1 MQGIKIAR
9 ESGRSAL
16 VRRSGALVV
25 GSGRS
30 NADADV
36 SRRKESVMPRIS
48 PRDQEKFPIVL
59 SEVPWVHLHHKVLF
73 LRTFLHFCLGSER
86 PRHKRDPPATLI
98 PCAFSFQVFNMG
110 AVNEFMDIIGL
121 GSVGIGLC
129 KGGVEVYKV
138 AGRMPGGAPV
148 SFRGI
153 ATGGSPIQ
161 MGALG
166 AYSLFVRCLEVSK
179 KVASAPLLTNSPRSF
194 TAHRLWWSIGSSGRG
209 AGITKRMAN
218 SYGPACLLRIFAD
231 IVQGSDGMPL
241 GN

>member
-30 NADADV
+30 NADADA
-36 SRRKESVMPRIS
+36 SRSRERAMPRIS
-48 PRDQEKFPIVL
+48 PCDREKFPIVL

-73 LRTFLHFCLGSER
+73 LRRFLHVWGASGHVISAIR
-86 PRHKRDPPATLI
+86 RRAH
-98 PCAFSFQVFNMG
+98 CAFSFQVFNMG

-194 TAHRLWWSIGSSGRG
+194 TAHRL
-209 AGITKRMAN
+209 
-218 SYGPACLLRIFAD
+218 
-231 IVQGSDGMPL
+231 
-241 GN
+241 

>member
-1 MQGIKIAR
+1 M
-9 ESGRSAL
+9 S
-16 VRRSGALVV
+16 
-25 GSGRS
+25 
-30 NADADV
+30 
-36 SRRKESVMPRIS
+36 RIS
-48 PRDQEKFPIVL
+48 TCDREKFPTVL

-73 LRTFLHFCLGSER
+73 LRTFLHFVVWGASGHVILSAIR
-86 PRHKRDPPATLI
+86 RHSSP
-98 PCAFSFQVFNMG
+98 FSFQVFNMG

-179 KVASAPLLTNSPRSF
+179 KVASAPLLTNSPRV
-194 TAHRLWWSIGSSGRG
+194 RLPHTGSGGLSEVLDVGRG
-209 AGITKRMAN
+209 SLSEWQTVMVLRVCFEYLLISCKEVT
-218 SYGPACLLRIFAD
+218 ACRSAIDTCARQL
-231 IVQGSDGMPL
+231 QY
-241 GN
+241 

>member
-1 MQGIKIAR
+1 
-9 ESGRSAL
+9 
-16 VRRSGALVV
+16 
-25 GSGRS
+25 
-30 NADADV
+30 
-36 SRRKESVMPRIS
+36 
-48 PRDQEKFPIVL
+48 
-59 SEVPWVHLHHKVLF
+59 
-73 LRTFLHFCLGSER
+73 
-86 PRHKRDPPATLI
+86 
-98 PCAFSFQVFNMG
+98 MG

-179 KVASAPLLTNSPRSF
+179 KVASAPLLTNSSRV
-194 TAHRLWWSIGSSGRG
+194 RLPHTGSSGLSEVLDVGRG
-209 AGITKRMAN
+209 SLSEWQTVVVLRVCFEYLLISSCKEVMACR
-218 SYGPACLLRIFAD
+218 SAIDTCARQLPY
-231 IVQGSDGMPL
+231 
-241 GN
+241 

>member
-1 MQGIKIAR
+1 M
-9 ESGRSAL
+9 L
-16 VRRSGALVV
+16 P
-25 GSGRS
+25 GSPG
-30 NADADV
+30 V
-36 SRRKESVMPRIS
+36 FLQV
-48 PRDQEKFPIVL
+48 
-59 SEVPWVHLHHKVLF
+59 SEVLLS
-73 LRTFLHFCLGSER
+73 TYEQFCVR
-86 PRHKRDPPATLI
+86 ITANFI
-98 PCAFSFQVFNMG
+98 NVMG

-179 KVASAPLLTNSPRSF
+179 PRIRPAP
-194 TAHRLWWSIGSSGRG
+194 
-209 AGITKRMAN
+209 
-218 SYGPACLLRIFAD
+218 D
-231 IVQGSDGMPL
+231 
-241 GN
+241 

>member
-1 MQGIKIAR
+1 
-9 ESGRSAL
+9 
-16 VRRSGALVV
+16 
-25 GSGRS
+25 
-30 NADADV
+30 
-36 SRRKESVMPRIS
+36 
-48 PRDQEKFPIVL
+48 
-59 SEVPWVHLHHKVLF
+59 
-73 LRTFLHFCLGSER
+73 
-86 PRHKRDPPATLI
+86 
-98 PCAFSFQVFNMG
+98 MG

-166 AYSLFVRCLEVSK
+166 VYSLFVRCLEVSK

>member
-1 MQGIKIAR
+1 
-9 ESGRSAL
+9 
-16 VRRSGALVV
+16 
-25 GSGRS
+25 
-30 NADADV
+30 
-36 SRRKESVMPRIS
+36 
-48 PRDQEKFPIVL
+48 
-59 SEVPWVHLHHKVLF
+59 
-73 LRTFLHFCLGSER
+73 
-86 PRHKRDPPATLI
+86 
-98 PCAFSFQVFNMG
+98 MG

-166 AYSLFVRCLEVSK
+166 AYSLRALLGGLE

-194 TAHRLWWSIGSSGRG
+194 TAHRL
-209 AGITKRMAN
+209 
-218 SYGPACLLRIFAD
+218 
-231 IVQGSDGMPL
+231 
-241 GN
+241 

>member
-1 MQGIKIAR
+1 
-9 ESGRSAL
+9 
-16 VRRSGALVV
+16 
-25 GSGRS
+25 
-30 NADADV
+30 
-36 SRRKESVMPRIS
+36 
-48 PRDQEKFPIVL
+48 
-59 SEVPWVHLHHKVLF
+59 
-73 LRTFLHFCLGSER
+73 
-86 PRHKRDPPATLI
+86 
-98 PCAFSFQVFNMG
+98 MG

-166 AYSLFVRCLEVSK
+166 AYSLFVRCFEVSK
-179 KVASAPLLTNSPRSF
+179 KVASAPLLTNSSRV
-194 TAHRLWWSIGSSGRG
+194 RLPHTGSSGLSEVLDVGRG
-209 AGITKRMAN
+209 SLSEWQTVVV
-218 SYGPACLLRIFAD
+218 LRVCFVFAD

-241 GN
+241 GK